1 VPFAGRQVG
10 SLHVPLRLMTQENL
24 KEMRERIQH
33 LQRFLRIE
41 DRLAKIDNDRQLTLS
56 PGFWDDNARAT
67 AILKEIKID
76 KYWTEFYDKVKASVE
91 DFAVLFEFWKEGEA
105 KEEEVQELY
114 DKATKEIDELEFKS
128 TLNAPEDE
136 MPAMVVIN
144 SGAGGTESQ
153 DWAEMLM
160 RMYRMYGE
168 KQGWK
173 VSEVDVQY
181 GDGAG
186 IKQATLEF
194 DGAFAYGLLKA
205 ESGVHRLVRISP
217 FDSNARRHTSF
228 ASVFVYPLIDDTIDI
243 QVSPADLEWAFFR
256 SGGSGGQNVNKVET
270 AVRLRHIPSGIIVEC
285 QQARTQGENREKAMT
300 MLKSRLYEE
309 ELRKRQE
316 ILNATNSNKKKI
328 EWGSQIRSY
337 VFHPYKMI
345 KDHRTDHEV
354 GNVQPVMDGELDDF
368 IKAYLM
374 AEKEEQ

>member
-1 VPFAGRQVG
+1 
-10 SLHVPLRLMTQENL
+10 M
-24 KEMRERIQH
+24 
-33 LQRFLRIE
+33 
-41 DRLAKIDNDRQLTLS
+41 TLS
-56 PGFWDDNARAT
+56 QGFWNDNARAT
-67 AILKEIKID
+67 QILKDIKLNE
-76 KYWTEFYDKVKASVE
+76 YWVKLYESVEMAVE
-91 DFAVLFEFWKEGEA
+91 DFAVLFDFWKEGEA
-105 KEEEVQELY
+105 QEEEVKQAYENAL
-114 DKATKEIDELEFKS
+114 KKIDEAEFKS
-128 TLNAPEDE
+128 SLNEPEDE
-136 MPAMVVIN
+136 LPAVLQIN

-153 DWAEMLM
+153 DWAEMLA

-173 VSEVDVQY
+173 VTELDWQD

-186 IKQATLEF
+186 IKSATLQFE
-194 DGAFAYGLLKA
+194 GPFAYGFLKA

-228 ASVFVYPLIDDTIDI
+228 ASVYVYPLIDDTIEI
-243 QVSPADLEWAFFR
+243 EVNPADVEWAFFR

-270 AVRLRHIPSGIIVEC
+270 AVRLTHKPSGIIVEC

-309 ELRKRQE
+309 EIRKRE
-316 ILNATNSNKKKI
+316 AVKNAANSVKKKI

-345 KDHRTDHEV
+345 KDHRTDYEV
-354 GNVQPVMDGELDDF
+354 GNVQPVMDGELDGF

-374 AEKEEQ
+374 MEKETT